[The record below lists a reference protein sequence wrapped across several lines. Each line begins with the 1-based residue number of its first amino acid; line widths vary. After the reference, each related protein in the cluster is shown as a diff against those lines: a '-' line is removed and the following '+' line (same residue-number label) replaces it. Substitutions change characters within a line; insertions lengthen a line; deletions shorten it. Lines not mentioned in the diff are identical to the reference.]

1 MAKAVGSCSPHS
13 GHDHS
18 RQQAAQFG
26 LGSII
31 SPHIW
36 RLKPRN
42 SSMTKVTA
50 GFIAKSIASRLF
62 FPSNWSPLIKR
73 LRRPKVRGKAADDA
87 QLKLYGQILPSGF
100 LNYGYSDNPSIPPDK
115 MCVADIEGAQ
125 LRYGERL
132 VNLVVDQEARVL
144 DSGCGMGGLTG
155 LLLRRGLKP
164 TALTPNR
171 TQIRRVRTDYP
182 EVPIIEGKL
191 EQIPLPEFRHAFGT
205 VITSE
210 SFQYVNLA
218 QGLAVIE
225 QVLRPG
231 GRWILCDY
239 FRMDAT
245 AGKSGHQWDD
255 FTAALK
261 QRGWRIVSLEDIT
274 AHVLP
279 TIAYVHMWGSRFG
292 LPVAQFANERLE
304 RKRPAL
310 HYLVQDLVGK
320 FSEQIQEH
328 LDIVDPVIFARE
340 KKYMTLVMER

>member
-1 MAKAVGSCSPHS
+1 
-13 GHDHS
+13 
-18 RQQAAQFG
+18 
-26 LGSII
+26 
-31 SPHIW
+31 
-36 RLKPRN
+36 
-42 SSMTKVTA
+42 MTKVTA
-50 GFIAKSIASRLF
+50 GFVAKSIARRLF
-62 FPSNWSPLIKR
+62 LPRNWSPLIKR
-73 LRRPKVRGKAADDA
+73 LRQPKVRGKAADDA

-100 LNYGYSDNPSIPPDK
+100 LNYGYSDNPLIPPDK
-115 MCVADIEGAQ
+115 ICIADIENAQ

-132 VNLVVDQEARVL
+132 VNLVVDKENRVL

-155 LLLRRGLKP
+155 LLLKRGFTP

-182 EVPIIEGKL
+182 DVPIIEGKL

-218 QGLAVIE
+218 KGLAVIE

-239 FRMDAT
+239 FRTDASSR
-245 AGKSGHQWDD
+245 KSGHLWSD
-255 FTAALK
+255 FTTALN
-261 QRGWRIVSLEDIT
+261 QNGWRITFIEDIT
-274 AHVLP
+274 ANVLP

-292 LPVAQFANERLE
+292 LPVAQFATDRLE

-310 HYLVQDLVGK
+310 HYLVQDLIGK
-320 FSEQIQEH
+320 FREQIQSH
-328 LDIVDPVIFARE
+328 LDVVDPVIFARE
-340 KKYMTLVMER
+340 KKYLTLVIER